1 MKRLLLLLII
11 SFSTIYPQG
20 IPQTI
25 NYQGVLKDPF
35 GNVVPNGNYDLTF
48 TLYDAETGGT
58 NLWSESKNLNITN
71 GIINT
76 ALGSVTAIPQN
87 IFTSALWLGIKVGSG
102 TEFTPRIPL
111 TSVPYSY
118 YTMNVLNGS
127 ITAEK
132 IADGSVVKSLN
143 GIKDNVNLVAGSN
156 ITITPSG
163 NNLTISAAGGG
174 GGTVTQVNTGSG
186 LTGGPITSTGTIS
199 IANDGI
205 TSTMLQNN
213 SVTSSKIADGTIVNS
228 DINNSAAISVSKI
241 SGDAGIEFITWGGSG
256 YQVPANSST
265 VISMGSL
272 ILTAPSS
279 GYVYVTLSGHTNF
292 FGDNKTLDVG
302 INTNNTAIPIET
314 SVSIGRLDGSGTLR
328 FRESFCATGVFT
340 INSAGNYTFYA
351 LVQGNTVFGTG
362 TANVIPK
369 TMTAIFIPKKY

>member
-48 TLYDAETGGT
+48 TIYNAETGGT
-58 NLWSESKNLNITN
+58 NLWSESKSLNITN

-87 IFTSALWLGIKVGSG
+87 IFTTALWLGIKVGSS

-118 YTMNVLNGS
+118 YTMNVLDGS
-127 ITAEK
+127 ITASK
-132 IADGSVVKSLN
+132 IATGSVVKSLN

-241 SGDAGIEFITWGGSG
+241 SGDAGIEFRTWGGSYFG
-256 YQVPANSST
+256 VPANSST
-265 VISMGSL
+265 VINMGSL
-272 ILTAPSS
+272 TLTAPSS
-279 GYVYVTLSGHTNF
+279 GYVYVTLSGDAVF
-292 FGDNKTLDVG
+292 FGDHKTLVVG
-302 INTNNTAIPIET
+302 INSNNTTLPDET

-328 FRESFCATGVFT
+328 FYESFCATGVFT
-340 INSAGNYTFYA
+340 ITSAGNYNFFA
-351 LVQGNTVFGTG
+351 LVQGNTSFGTG
-362 TANVIPK
+362 NANVSPK